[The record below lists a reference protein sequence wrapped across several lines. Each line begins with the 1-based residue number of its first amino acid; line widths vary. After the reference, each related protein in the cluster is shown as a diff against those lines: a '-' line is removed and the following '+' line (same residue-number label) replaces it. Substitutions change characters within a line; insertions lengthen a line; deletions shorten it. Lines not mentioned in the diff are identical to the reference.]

1 MYLCSVSFLKI
12 FDIVQKWGKH
22 YFAIYILKMLINIIV
37 YIRNDI
43 LFLN

>member
-1 MYLCSVSFLKI
+1 MYLCSVLFLKI

-22 YFAIYILKMLINIIV
+22 YFAIYIKMLINIIV